1 VSSVFGKNTHFGAA
15 AQKQGGSSKAKGDDA
30 GFEYGRKRG
39 KAFLG
44 CYWEVGGK
52 NQSNA
57 QVHPRILAAGVS
69 VISTWDWYKNC
80 FSCRKKGYQ
89 HARKGRTNK
98 PKYCRAG

>member
-44 CYWEVGGK
+44 CYWGVGGGEI
-52 NQSNA
+52 NQM
-57 QVHPRILAAGVS
+57 
-69 VISTWDWYKNC
+69 
-80 FSCRKKGYQ
+80 RKFTQEFWRLVYL
-89 HARKGRTNK
+89 
-98 PKYCRAG
+98 